1 MPIPST
7 PSMASEICSVGAR
20 QARALVLKA
29 APPSKRRCDI
39 DDPML
44 PRLASH
50 RSSELQHHEDIM
62 EQQANDVEPAGQPVE
77 IFYLCAHEDERLV
90 TELRKHLCMLKRQ
103 VLISPWYDG
112 DILPGADW
120 SRVH

>member
-1 MPIPST
+1 
-7 PSMASEICSVGAR
+7 
-20 QARALVLKA
+20 
-29 APPSKRRCDI
+29 
-39 DDPML
+39 
-44 PRLASH
+44 
-50 RSSELQHHEDIM
+50 M

-77 IFYLCAHEDERLV
+77 IFYSCAHEDERLV